1 MLIFVRATFTK
12 ATYADLS
19 ETPPPDTGIYTRK
32 TSKRVYSIRFI
43 CKFVSANYCKP
54 MLLSKEIAVELN
66 LTGCRLKQFIASKL
80 RQMDV
85 PLTPEQFMLID
96 LLWNQGEM
104 TQQQLADQ
112 MQKDKNSVTKLV
124 DAIERKGFV
133 VRQQNPHDRRANTLV
148 LTEKANQLKPGAKQ
162 KGISI
167 LDEIL
172 DGISEDELR
181 GFLATLNKLNRNM
194 TVEGQ
199 E

>member
-1 MLIFVRATFTK
+1 
-12 ATYADLS
+12 
-19 ETPPPDTGIYTRK
+19 
-32 TSKRVYSIRFI
+32 
-43 CKFVSANYCKP
+43 

-66 LTGCRLKQFIASKL
+66 LTGCKLKQFLAAKL

-96 LLWNQGEM
+96 LLWNHGEM
-104 TQQQLADQ
+104 SQQQLADQ

-133 VRQQNPHDRRANTLV
+133 VRQQNLNDRRSNTLV

-167 LDEIL
+167 LDQIL
-172 DGISEDELR
+172 EGIDEEELRAFLTTLRKLNSNMTISENQD
-181 GFLATLNKLNRNM
+181 
-194 TVEGQ
+194 
-199 E
+199 